1 LPQFFQLGTVHAFY
15 LRITAPRTLF
25 YKGHGMDNSIYI
37 TLSRQAA
44 LFRDLEVSANNLAN
58 SSTPGYNAQKLIFS
72 DYLVKDNKRKDAY
85 ANDVSTY
92 RDTSKGSLR
101 MTDNPFD
108 LAITGPG
115 YFIVETP
122 FGQRYTKSGNFQID
136 SQGTLMTTQGYPVL
150 GNDQGRITIPSNVK
164 QVIINGTGQIS
175 ADGNDVGQ
183 VGVAE
188 FKDEQKMTRMG
199 DTLYNSTEE
208 PVPVE
213 SSRVLQGGLE
223 SSNVSAIAELVRV
236 QEISR
241 SVGSTAKF
249 IETMYDLQRKVSSV
263 YSKSAQG

>member
-1 LPQFFQLGTVHAFY
+1 
-15 LRITAPRTLF
+15 
-25 YKGHGMDNSIYI
+25 MDNSIYI

-44 LFRDLEVSANNLAN
+44 LFRDLEVSANNIAN
-58 SSTPGYNAQKLIFS
+58 ASTPAFNAQKLVFS
-72 DYLVKDNKRKDAY
+72 DYLSKDNKRKDAY

-92 RDTSKGSLR
+92 RDTTKGSLR

-136 SQGTLMTTQGYPVL
+136 AQGTLMTTQGYPVL
-150 GNDQGRITIPSNVK
+150 GNDGGRITIPDGTN

-183 VGVAE
+183 VGIAE
-188 FKDEQKMTRMG
+188 FKEEQKMTRMG
-199 DTLYNSTEE
+199 DTLYNTAEAPS
-208 PVPVE
+208 PVE
-213 SSRVLQGGLE
+213 SSRILQGGLE
-223 SSNVSAIAELVRV
+223 SSNVSAISELVRV

-241 SVGSTAKF
+241 SVAARLNSSRLCTTFNAKHPLF
-249 IETMYDLQRKVSSV
+249 IQNPYRPEALYDNTHLPF
-263 YSKSAQG
+263 